1 MVAGIVIQM
10 MCPFIL
16 FFFFFFVFSILIPP
30 YRKTCYDSAG
40 VLLLSGSGRFG
51 E

>member
-16 FFFFFFVFSILIPP
+16 FFLCSRSLYPHIERHVMIVQVFYYYLGL
-30 YRKTCYDSAG
+30 G
-40 VLLLSGSGRFG
+40 VLGNAVF
-51 E
+51 